1 MRNKARRKRGVG
13 WGWGE
18 RGGRGVHT
26 FISLVKYTL
35 SIFLFSVVSA
45 LSLKM
50 FYAYTETT
58 LNKNY

>member
-1 MRNKARRKRGVG
+1 VGVG
-13 WGWGE
+13 
-18 RGGRGVHT
+18 GGGGGGGGVHT

>member
-18 RGGRGVHT
+18 GGGGVPK
-26 FISLVKYTL
+26 FIILVKYTL

>member
-1 MRNKARRKRGVG
+1 MRQEERGE
-13 WGWGE
+13 WGGG
-18 RGGRGVHT
+18 GGRGGGGGVHI

>member
-1 MRNKARRKRGVG
+1 MGVG
-13 WGWGE
+13 
-18 RGGRGVHT
+18 GGGGGVHT

>member
-1 MRNKARRKRGVG
+1 MRQE
-13 WGWGE
+13 E
-18 RGGRGVHT
+18 RGEWGGGGGRGGGGGVHT

>member
-18 RGGRGVHT
+18 GGGGGVHT

>member
-1 MRNKARRKRGVG
+1 MRQE
-13 WGWGE
+13 E
-18 RGGRGVHT
+18 RGEWGGGGGRGGVHT